1 MRIEVADGSVMIGDK
16 YLLNR
21 LNMYIQSGEL
31 VAAIGPNGAGKSTL
45 LKTLTGEIA
54 PAQGQVTLNSRL
66 LRDYPLAE
74 LARFL
79 AVLPQHTELHFP
91 FTVEQVIGFGRIPH
105 ATGNTQD
112 RMIAEEVMAALE
124 ITDLAARDFTTL
136 SGGEKQRVQFAR
148 VLTQI
153 WDNNEGGFLF
163 LDEPTSSLDLSH
175 QHMVL
180 NIASQ
185 KSRQGVGVFLVVHD
199 MNLAARYADRILLM
213 KQGEIVQQGSPGE
226 VLTEDALSML
236 FDVHI
241 KVMDHPQGNY
251 PLIINW

>member
-1 MRIEVADGSVMIGDK
+1 MKIEVTDGQVVINGSC
-16 YLLNR
+16 LLNR
-21 LNMYIQSGEL
+21 VNVAVESGEL

-45 LKTLTGEIA
+45 LKTLSGELETE
-54 PAQGQVTLNSRL
+54 QGQVILNSRF
-66 LRDYPLAE
+66 LREYPLAE
-74 LARFL
+74 LAKFL

-105 ATGNTQD
+105 GSGNAQD
-112 RMIAEEVMAALE
+112 RQIVAQVMATLE
-124 ITDLAARDFTTL
+124 ITELARRDFTTL

-153 WDNNEGGFLF
+153 WDVTGGFMF

-180 NIASQ
+180 KIARQ
-185 KSRQGVGVFLVVHD
+185 KSRQGLGVFLVLHD

-213 KQGEIVQQGSPGE
+213 KQGEIVQQGSPGD
-226 VLTEDALSML
+226 VLTEEALSGL
-236 FDVHI
+236 FDVHV
-241 KVMDHPQGNY
+241 KVLDHPQGNY
-251 PLIINW
+251 PLIVNW

>member
-1 MRIEVADGSVMIGDK
+1 MRIEVADGKVMIGGHC
-16 YLLNR
+16 LLNR
-21 LNMYIQSGEL
+21 VNMWIQSGEL

-45 LKTLTGEIA
+45 MKTLSGEISSTA
-54 PAQGQVTLNSRL
+54 GQVRL
-66 LRDYPLAE
+66 DSKPLDGYPLAE
-74 LARFL
+74 LAKFM

-105 ATGNTQD
+105 ATGKTRD
-112 RMIAEEVMAALE
+112 RKIAEQVMVTLE
-124 ITDLAARDFTTL
+124 IRNLAKRDFTTL

-153 WDNNEGGFLF
+153 WETCEGGFLF

-180 NIASQ
+180 NTAWQ
-185 KSRQGVGVFLVVHD
+185 KSRQGVGVFLVLHD

-213 KQGEIVQQGSPGE
+213 KQGEIVQQGSPAD
-226 VLTEDALSML
+226 VLTEDALSRL

-251 PLIINW
+251 PLIVNW